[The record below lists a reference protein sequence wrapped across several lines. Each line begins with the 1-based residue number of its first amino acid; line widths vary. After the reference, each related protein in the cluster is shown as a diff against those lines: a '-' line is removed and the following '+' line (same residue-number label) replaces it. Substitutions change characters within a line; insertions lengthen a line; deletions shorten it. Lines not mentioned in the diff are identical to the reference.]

1 MARWYRAA
9 VVAASAVVV
18 SIPSVRAHDI
28 YTPLRSNSGV
38 PCCGGDAK
46 TGDCEPAVYKI
57 LPNGD
62 ALVTSKRY
70 RAQIRVA
77 KARITWSAVE
87 GSKDEAHWCGVP
99 RSAYFGNGGRSAPLQ
114 YPPDNTDPVF
124 VTICA
129 FIDPGGT

>member
-1 MARWYRAA
+1 MAALCRAA
-9 VVAASAVVV
+9 LATTLALMHATTAGL
-18 SIPSVRAHDI
+18 AHDI

-38 PCCGGDAK
+38 PCCGGDPQ
-46 TGDCEPAVYKI
+46 TGDCEAVTYRI

-62 ALVTSKRY
+62 AVVTSKRY

-77 KARITWSAVE
+77 KARITWSAVP
-87 GSKDEAHWCGVP
+87 GSRDEAHWCGVP
-99 RSAYFGNGGRSAPLQ
+99 RSAYFGNSARPAPLQ

-124 VTICA
+124 VTVCA